1 MRQNGY
7 LPIGDYALIGNL
19 RTAAL
24 VGTDGSIDWCCFPYL
39 DRASVFA
46 ALLDAGR
53 GGRFR
58 VQVPGAGHGRQR
70 YVENT
75 NVLTTEFSGDAG
87 TLRVT
92 DLMPLSG
99 DIEGRA
105 GSFAPPELY
114 RILDCVRGGVEAAVE
129 WSPRFDYAR
138 GTTGISRIPGGWLA
152 TDGRDDMTLFGL
164 GEDGAVEED
173 EGGHTLRARIP
184 MREGDRRV
192 LIARWGT
199 EDLTYTP
206 GRAGAVEEQ
215 TAEVW
220 RAWSQRNGA
229 AAQAEAWA
237 GDLLP
242 LLVRSELALKLLT
255 NTATGAIAAA
265 PTTSL
270 PEVIGGVRNWD
281 YRYSWIRDSAMTA
294 QALVALGHEAEAVD
308 LLAWMERVSEM
319 HEEEGRGLRLMYTVH
334 GWTELDEEELLH
346 LEGYRGSRPVRIGN
360 EAATQLQ
367 LEIYGE
373 LLNTAYELVRRGHVL
388 PERER
393 AFLSRVADEACSL
406 RGERD
411 HGIWEIRG
419 EERHYVYSK
428 VMLWVAL
435 DRAVHLAGQY
445 GLEGDCERWA
455 QVAMAIRQEVL
466 EQGYDPDLGAFVQSY
481 GSRELDA
488 ADLRIPLLEF
498 LPVDDERVQGTID
511 ATMEVLTEGGL
522 VYRYRMDDGL
532 PGEEGAFG
540 LCTFWLVDC
549 LALSGRV
556 EEARS
561 LFEGMVARANH
572 VGLYP
577 EQFDP
582 ATGAFLGN
590 FPQAFTHIGLINSA
604 LYLAHAEGRPIPGHT
619 LIGTPEHR
627 AELDRGRIRE
637 MLSGEQGPGHGRR

>member
-1 MRQNGY
+1 MQKNGY
-7 LPIGDYALIGNL
+7 KPISDYAVIGNL

-39 DRASVFA
+39 DRTSVFA
-46 ALLDAGR
+46 ALLDARR

-58 VQVPGAGHGRQR
+58 VSVPGIERGRQW

-75 NVLTTEFSGDAG
+75 NILKTEFSGDAG
-87 TLRVT
+87 TLVVT

-114 RILDCVRGGVEAAVE
+114 RILECNRGSVEAAVE

-138 GTTGISRIPGGWLA
+138 GMTGVSRIPRGWLA

-164 GEDGAVEED
+164 EGAGEIEEE
-173 EGGHTLRARIP
+173 EGGHTLRAEIP
-184 MREGDRRV
+184 MQEGDRCV

-199 EDLTYTP
+199 EDLTYVP
-206 GRAGAVEEQ
+206 DRAESVEEE
-215 TAEVW
+215 TTEVW
-220 RAWSQRNGA
+220 RTWAHRNGA
-229 AAQAEAWA
+229 ARAEEWA
-237 GDLLP
+237 GGLLP

-270 PEVIGGVRNWD
+270 PEDIGGVRNWD
-281 YRYSWIRDSAMTA
+281 YRFSWIRDSAMTA
-294 QALVALGHEAEAVD
+294 QALIALGHEKEAIE

-319 HEEEGRGLRLMYTVH
+319 HAGEGPGLRLMYSIH
-334 GWTELDEEELLH
+334 GWTDLDEEELPY

-373 LLNTAYELVRRGHVL
+373 LLNTAYELVRRGYKL
-388 PERER
+388 PEKEM
-393 AFLSRVADEACSL
+393 AFLSRVADEACTL
-406 RGERD
+406 WKEPD

-419 EERHYVYSK
+419 EQRHYVYSK

-435 DRAVHLAGQY
+435 DRAVHLADRY
-445 GLEGDCERWA
+445 GLRGNRDRWVRGA
-455 QVAMAIRQEVL
+455 AALRQQIL
-466 EQGYDPDLGAFVQSY
+466 EQGYDAEAGAFVQSY
-481 GSRELDA
+481 GSKDLDA
-488 ADLRIPLLEF
+488 VNLRIALLEF
-498 LPVDDERVQGTID
+498 LPFDDERIQGTID
-511 ATMEVLTEGGL
+511 ATIEGLMENDL
-522 VYRYRMDDGL
+522 VYRYRVDDGL

-540 LCTFWLVDC
+540 LCTFWLIDC
-549 LALSGRV
+549 LALSGRI

-561 LFEGMVARANH
+561 LFERMVNRANH
-572 VGLYP
+572 AGLYP

-582 ATGAFLGN
+582 ATGEFLGN
-590 FPQAFTHIGLINSA
+590 FPQAFTHIGLVNSA
-604 LYLAHAEGRPIPGHT
+604 LYLAYAEGRPIPGHS

-627 AELDRGRIRE
+627 AELETRRI
-637 MLSGEQGPGHGRR
+637 GEVLH

>member
-1 MRQNGY
+1 MPKEDY
-7 LPIGDYALIGNL
+7 KPINDYAVIGNL

-39 DRASVFA
+39 DRTSVFA
-46 ALLDAGR
+46 ALLDARR

-58 VQVPGAGHGRQR
+58 VSVPGIERGRQW

-75 NVLTTEFSGDAG
+75 NVLKTEFSGDAG
-87 TLRVT
+87 TLVVT

-114 RILDCVRGGVEAAVE
+114 RILECVQGSVEAAVE

-164 GEDGAVEED
+164 EGAGVVEEE
-173 EGGHTLRARIP
+173 EGGHTLRAEIP
-184 MREGDRRV
+184 MQEGDRRV

-199 EDLTYTP
+199 EDLTYVP
-206 GRAGAVEEQ
+206 DRVESVEEE
-215 TAEVW
+215 TTEVW
-220 RAWSQRNGA
+220 RAWAHRNGA
-229 AAQAEAWA
+229 ARAEKWA
-237 GDLLP
+237 GGLLP

-265 PTTSL
+265 LTTSL
-270 PEVIGGVRNWD
+270 PEDIGGVRNWD
-281 YRYSWIRDSAMTA
+281 YRFSWIRDSAMTA
-294 QALVALGHEAEAVD
+294 QALIALGHETEAIE

-319 HEEEGRGLRLMYTVH
+319 HAGEGPGLRLMYSIH
-334 GWTELDEEELLH
+334 GWTDLDEEELPH

-373 LLNTAYELVRRGHVL
+373 LLNTAYELVRRGYEL
-388 PERER
+388 LEKEM
-393 AFLSRVADEACSL
+393 AFLSRVADEACTL
-406 RGERD
+406 WKEPD

-435 DRAVHLAGQY
+435 DRAVHLADRY
-445 GLEGDCERWA
+445 GLRGNRDRWVRGA
-455 QVAMAIRQEVL
+455 AALRQQIL
-466 EQGYDPDLGAFVQSY
+466 EQGYDAEAGAFVQSY
-481 GSRELDA
+481 GSKDLDA
-488 ADLRIPLLEF
+488 VNLRIALLEF
-498 LPVDDERVQGTID
+498 LPFDDERIQGTID
-511 ATMEVLTEGGL
+511 ATIEGLMENDL
-522 VYRYRMDDGL
+522 VYRYRVDDGL

-540 LCTFWLVDC
+540 LCTFWLIDC
-549 LALSGRV
+549 LALSGRI

-561 LFEGMVARANH
+561 LFERMVNRANH
-572 VGLYP
+572 AGLYP

-582 ATGAFLGN
+582 ATGEFLGN

-604 LYLAHAEGRPIPGHT
+604 LYLAYAEGKPTPGHS

-627 AELDRGRIRE
+627 AELERGYIRE
-637 MLSGEQGPGHGRR
+637 VLH

>member
-1 MRQNGY
+1 MQKNGY
-7 LPIGDYALIGNL
+7 KPISDYAVIGNL
-19 RTAAL
+19 RTTAL

-39 DRASVFA
+39 DRTSVFA
-46 ALLDAGR
+46 ALLDARR

-58 VQVPGAGHGRQR
+58 VSIPGAGRGQQR
-70 YVENT
+70 YVEDT
-75 NVLTTEFSGDAG
+75 NILKTEFSGDAG
-87 TLRVT
+87 TLVVI

-114 RILDCVRGGVEAAVE
+114 RILECSRGSVEVAVE

-138 GTTGISRIPGGWLA
+138 GTTGVSRIPGGWLA

-164 GEDGAVEED
+164 EGAGEIERE
-173 EGGHTLRARIP
+173 EGGHTLRAEIP

-199 EDLTYTP
+199 EDLTYIP
-206 GRAGAVEEQ
+206 ERAESVEEQ
-215 TAEVW
+215 TREVW
-220 RAWSQRNGA
+220 RAWAHGSGA
-229 AAQAEAWA
+229 ARAEEWA
-237 GDLLP
+237 DGLLP
-242 LLVRSELALKLLT
+242 LLVRSELVLKLLT

-270 PEVIGGVRNWD
+270 PEDIGGVRNWD
-281 YRYSWIRDSAMTA
+281 YRFSWIRDSAMTA
-294 QALVALGHEAEAVD
+294 QALIALGHEEEAID
-308 LLAWMERVSEM
+308 LLAWMERVSEI
-319 HEEEGRGLRLMYTVH
+319 HAEEGPGLRLMYSIH
-334 GWTELDEEELLH
+334 GWTDLDEEELPH

-360 EAATQLQ
+360 GAATQLQ

-373 LLNTAYELVRRGHVL
+373 LLNTAYELLRRGYEL
-388 PERER
+388 PEKEM

-406 RGERD
+406 WKEPD

-435 DRAVHLAGQY
+435 DRAVHLVDRY
-445 GLEGDCERWA
+445 GLQGDKKRWA
-455 QVAMAIRQEVL
+455 RGATAIKRQIL
-466 EQGYDPDLGAFVQSY
+466 EEGYDAEVGAFVQSY
-481 GSRELDA
+481 GSKDLDA
-488 ADLRIPLLEF
+488 ANLRIGLLEF
-498 LPVDDERVQGTID
+498 LPFDDERVQGTID
-511 ATMEVLTEGGL
+511 ATMEGLMENGL
-522 VYRYRMDDGL
+522 VYRYRVDDGI

-540 LCTFWLVDC
+540 LCTFWLIDC

-556 EEARS
+556 GEAQP
-561 LFEGMVARANH
+561 LFQRMVDRANH

-577 EQFDP
+577 EQFDL

-604 LYLAHAEGRPIPGHT
+604 LYLAYAEGKPIPEHAP
-619 LIGTPEHR
+619 IGTPEHR
-627 AELDRGRIRE
+627 AELE
-637 MLSGEQGPGHGRR
+637 GRRIETIPL